1 MNMTSNTAT
10 VADTGAPRANKPGS
24 KTRSRLTLLLLF
36 ALFFAPLVISLL
48 LQTPMF
54 HYNAPATKNFGV
66 MMSPVIPIQDG
77 EARQAGLQTN
87 AVAPWTLLLIPGD
100 KAADPDTLKLL
111 EIIRHAQG
119 RHIERVRLE
128 VIETTAIDAGATW
141 RVKTF
146 TPEALVLL
154 RTQLGLPET
163 GGVVILD
170 PFRNA
175 MLRHSGAFDGSKLR
189 KDLARILRISQA
201 GKPQSEGLNG

>member
-1 MNMTSNTAT
+1 MNSTPNTLAGN
-10 VADTGAPRANKPGS
+10 DTGAAGPTKPGS
-24 KTRSRLTLLLLF
+24 KTRSRLTLILLF
-36 ALFFAPLVISLL
+36 ALFFAPVAISLL

-54 HYNAPATKNFGV
+54 HYNAPATKNFGA
-66 MMSPVIPIQDG
+66 MISPVVPVPDG
-77 EARQAGLQTN
+77 LARQAGLQTN
-87 AVAPWTLLLIPGD
+87 AAAPWTIMLVPGVD
-100 KAADPDTLKLL
+100 AIDPTALKLL
-111 EIIRHAQG
+111 ETIREAQG
-119 RHIERVRLE
+119 RHIDRVRLE
-128 VIETTAIDAGATW
+128 VIETAPISAGSAW

-146 TPEALVLL
+146 SPEALALL

-201 GKPQSEGLNG
+201 GKPQSEGLIG

>member
-1 MNMTSNTAT
+1 MNSA
-10 VADTGAPRANKPGS
+10 VSDTDRAAMPGS
-24 KTRSRLTLLLLF
+24 QTRSRLTLILLF
-36 ALFFAPLVISLL
+36 ALFFAPVAISLL

-54 HYNAPATKNFGV
+54 HYNAPATKNFGT
-66 MMSPVIPIQDG
+66 MISPVVPVPDG

-87 AVAPWTLLLIPGD
+87 AAAPWTIMLVPGVD
-100 KAADPDTLKLL
+100 AIDPAALKLL
-111 EIIRHAQG
+111 ETIREAQG
-119 RHIERVRLE
+119 RHIDRVRLE
-128 VIETTAIDAGATW
+128 VIETAPINAGAAW

-146 TPEALVLL
+146 APDALALL

-175 MLRHSGAFDGSKLR
+175 MLRHVGSFDGSKLR

-201 GKPQSEGLNG
+201 GKPQSEGLIG

>member
-1 MNMTSNTAT
+1 MNSTPSINLSADSSTAQTNT
-10 VADTGAPRANKPGS
+10 PGS
-24 KTRSRLTLLLLF
+24 KTRSRLTLILLF
-36 ALFFAPLVISLL
+36 AMFFAPVAISLL

-66 MMSPVIPIQDG
+66 MISPVVPVPGG

-87 AVAPWTLLLIPGD
+87 AAAPWTILLVPGVEATD
-100 KAADPDTLKLL
+100 PAALKLL
-111 EIIRHAQG
+111 ETIREAQG
-119 RHIERVRLE
+119 RHIDRVRLE
-128 VIETTAIDAGATW
+128 VIETAPINAGAAW

-146 TPEALVLL
+146 SPEALALL

-201 GKPQSEGLNG
+201 GKPQSEGLIG

>member
-1 MNMTSNTAT
+1 M
-10 VADTGAPRANKPGS
+10 
-24 KTRSRLTLLLLF
+24 LLF
-36 ALFFAPLVISLL
+36 ALFFAPVAISLL

-66 MMSPVIPIQDG
+66 MISPVIPVEEG
-77 EARQAGLQTN
+77 TARQIGLQTN
-87 AVAPWTLLLIPGD
+87 ASAPWTMLVVPGD
-100 KAADPDTLKLL
+100 GGVDPATLKLL
-111 EIIRHAQG
+111 ETIRESQG
-119 RHIERVRLE
+119 RHVNRVRLE
-128 VIETTAIDAGATW
+128 VIETRAIDAGATW

-189 KDLARILRISQA
+189 KDLARILRISQV
-201 GKPQSEGLNG
+201 GKPQSEGLIG